1 MRIISSTQ
9 ILARVKVYLP
19 PFISQI
25 LDLIGRIVLIFTL
38 INFEWRDTENQQ
50 LRGITVDNAAMLL
63 AAALKYE
70 AVVRSEPRICF
81 LKCHVNSPL
90 ELKLFRAWVLGVGV
104 AGGFSTNCIW
114 GGSVPSSKPPTHSS
128 IATAWA

>member
-38 INFEWRDTENQQ
+38 IYFEWRDNENQQ

-70 AVVRSEPRICF
+70 AVVRSEPRIRF
-81 LKCHVNSPL
+81 NEGHVNL
-90 ELKLFRAWVLGVGV
+90 L
-104 AGGFSTNCIW
+104 
-114 GGSVPSSKPPTHSS
+114 
-128 IATAWA
+128 